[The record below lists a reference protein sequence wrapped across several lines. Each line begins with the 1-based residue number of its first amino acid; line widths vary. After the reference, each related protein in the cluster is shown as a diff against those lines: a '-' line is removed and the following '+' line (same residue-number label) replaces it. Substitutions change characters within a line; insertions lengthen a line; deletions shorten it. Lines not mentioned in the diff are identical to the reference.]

1 MNSRQIEQIA
11 VGAVK
16 DIFLKNGLFNPCI
29 SENDREPIW
38 DGFIYLQ
45 SKNQTT
51 IRIAVQVKGKTI
63 KHIPN
68 TPSYQIRITDLHA
81 YKRDGGIL
89 FFVVYIT
96 KTGNFVY
103 LAKLAPI
110 DLRRYIQKANNQNKV
125 SIRLSPV
132 NPGFS
137 SLENDLRDFHR
148 DCKKQIS
155 FTDKKMLSIEEASK
169 HGYKITAT
177 VSGCK
182 TKEEAL
188 SKLINQPVYLYAET
202 GDNGIATEYPI
213 GEQQYSVYG
222 GTHVIENVKVA
233 GKVYYTEYDIYKNK
247 DAEIVSIGNFL
258 TICIINKKIIFI
270 KFDSNNY
277 NISTRLHE
285 LVFLLECIKTKVI
298 CYGGN
303 KVQVKSIP
311 PSDYK
316 EIEEEYKKWSRAK
329 MLFDLM
335 GVKDDVNIGDLSD
348 EDAICLDLL
357 GQAIIDKKP
366 ISQDHELNP
375 ITIATIGK
383 YNFLLF
389 AIKVSNGKYKIKEFF
404 KHAET
409 LVFAY
414 ENSNGDKL
422 ISSPFTPIFSNKDF
436 TNVNNID
443 YSMIISSYEFAS
455 QYNPDIYN
463 RATNDLLMA
472 LNTYDCLSTKN
483 PMLLDAVKSLSK
495 WILDK
500 AAKHKICHIINFYQI
515 IKRERNFTS
524 EEKDSLIDLLDS
536 PDITNEE
543 KTAIHLLL
551 ENKTMAEI
559 YFKKLSKEQQKLF
572 ISLPISFFMKELC

>member
-45 SKNQTT
+45 SKNQST

-63 KHIPN
+63 KNIPS
-68 TPSYQIRITDLHA
+68 TPSYPIRLTDLHA

-89 FFVVYIT
+89 YFVVYIT

-103 LAKLAPI
+103 IAKLAPI
-110 DLRRYIQKANNQNKV
+110 DLRRYIQKANNQNKISV
-125 SIRLSPV
+125 RLSPF
-132 NPGFS
+132 NPDIA

-155 FTDKKMLSIEEASK
+155 FTDKEILSLEEASK

-177 VSGCK
+177 ISGCK

-188 SKLINQPVYLYAET
+188 FKLTNQPVYLYAET
-202 GDNGIATEYPI
+202 GDNGFSTEYPI
-213 GEQQYSVYG
+213 GEQQYSVYR
-222 GTHVIENVKVA
+222 GTHVNEDIKVA
-233 GKVYYTEYDIYKNK
+233 GKVYYTEYDIYRNK
-247 DAEIVSIGNFL
+247 DTEIVNIGNFL
-258 TICIINKKIIFI
+258 TIGINNRKVNFI
-270 KFDSNNY
+270 KFDSKNY

-311 PSDYK
+311 SSDYK
-316 EIEEEYKKWSRAK
+316 EIEEEYKKWHRAK
-329 MLFDLM
+329 MLYKLM
-335 GVKDDVNIGDLSD
+335 GVTEDVNIGDLSD
-348 EDAICLDLL
+348 EDAVCLDLL

-375 ITIATIGK
+375 ITTATIGK
-383 YNFLLF
+383 YHFLLF
-389 AIKVSNGKYKIKEFF
+389 ATKLSNGKYKVEEFF

-443 YSMIISSYEFAS
+443 YSKIISSYEFAS

-472 LNTYDCLSTKN
+472 LNTYDGLATKN
-483 PMLLDAVKSLSK
+483 PMLLGAVKSLSK

-500 AAKHKICHIINFYQI
+500 ATKHKICHIINFHQI

-524 EEKDSLIDLLDS
+524 EEKDLLVELLES

-572 ISLPISFFMKELC
+572 TSLPISFFMNELC

>member
-132 NPGFS
+132 NPGFA

-155 FTDKKMLSIEEASK
+155 FTDKKILSIEEASK

-202 GDNGIATEYPI
+202 GDNGITTEYPI

-233 GKVYYTEYDIYKNK
+233 GKVYYTEYDIYKN
-247 DAEIVSIGNFL
+247 
-258 TICIINKKIIFI
+258 
-270 KFDSNNY
+270 NY
-277 NISTRLHE
+277 M
-285 LVFLLECIKTKVI
+285 VV
-298 CYGGN
+298 
-303 KVQVKSIP
+303 
-311 PSDYK
+311 
-316 EIEEEYKKWSRAK
+316 
-329 MLFDLM
+329 
-335 GVKDDVNIGDLSD
+335 
-348 EDAICLDLL
+348 
-357 GQAIIDKKP
+357 
-366 ISQDHELNP
+366 
-375 ITIATIGK
+375 
-383 YNFLLF
+383 
-389 AIKVSNGKYKIKEFF
+389 
-404 KHAET
+404 
-409 LVFAY
+409 
-414 ENSNGDKL
+414 
-422 ISSPFTPIFSNKDF
+422 
-436 TNVNNID
+436 
-443 YSMIISSYEFAS
+443 
-455 QYNPDIYN
+455 
-463 RATNDLLMA
+463 
-472 LNTYDCLSTKN
+472 
-483 PMLLDAVKSLSK
+483 
-495 WILDK
+495 
-500 AAKHKICHIINFYQI
+500 
-515 IKRERNFTS
+515 
-524 EEKDSLIDLLDS
+524 
-536 PDITNEE
+536 
-543 KTAIHLLL
+543 
-551 ENKTMAEI
+551 
-559 YFKKLSKEQQKLF
+559 
-572 ISLPISFFMKELC
+572 

>member
-11 VGAVK
+11 VNAVK
-16 DIFLKNGLFNPCI
+16 DIFLKNGLFNPCF

-38 DGFIYLQ
+38 DGSIYLQ
-45 SKNQTT
+45 NKNQTT
-51 IRIAVQVKGKTI
+51 IRIPVQVKGKTI
-63 KHIPN
+63 KNIPN
-68 TPSYQIRITDLHA
+68 TPSYPIRLTDLHA

-89 FFVVYIT
+89 YFVVYIT
-96 KTGNFVY
+96 EKGNYVY
-103 LAKLAPI
+103 LAKLAPV
-110 DLRRYIQKANNQNKV
+110 DLRRYIQKANNKNRV
-125 SIRLSPV
+125 SVRLSPF
-132 NPGFS
+132 NPDIAA
-137 SLENDLRDFHR
+137 LENDLRDFHR
-148 DCKKQIS
+148 DCKKQIP
-155 FTDKKMLSIEEASK
+155 FTDKKILSIEEASK

-188 SKLINQPVYLYAET
+188 SKLISQPVYLYAET
-202 GDNGIATEYPI
+202 GDNGITTEYPI

-222 GTHVIENVKVA
+222 GMHIKEDVKVA
-233 GKVYYTEYDIYKNK
+233 GKVYYKEYDIYRNQ
-247 DAEIVSIGNFL
+247 DTEIVNIGDFLSIG
-258 TICIINKKIIFI
+258 IVKEKVIFI
-270 KFDSNNY
+270 KFDSKNF

-298 CYGGN
+298 CYGEN

-316 EIEEEYKKWSRAK
+316 EIDEEYKKWHRAK
-329 MLFDLM
+329 MLYELM
-335 GVKDDVNIGDLSD
+335 GVTEDVNIGDLSD
-348 EDAICLDLL
+348 EDAACLDLL

-375 ITIATIGK
+375 ITTATIGK
-383 YNFLLF
+383 YHFLLF
-389 AIKVSNGKYKIKEFF
+389 ATKLSNGKYKVEEFF

-443 YSMIISSYEFAS
+443 YSKIISSYEFAS

-472 LNTYDCLSTKN
+472 LNTYDGLATKN

-500 AAKHKICHIINFYQI
+500 ATKHKICHIINFYQI
-515 IKRERNFTS
+515 LRRERNFTS
-524 EEKDSLIDLLDS
+524 EEKDLLIDLLDS
-536 PDITNEE
+536 PEITNEE

-572 ISLPISFFMKELC
+572 TSLPISFFMKELC